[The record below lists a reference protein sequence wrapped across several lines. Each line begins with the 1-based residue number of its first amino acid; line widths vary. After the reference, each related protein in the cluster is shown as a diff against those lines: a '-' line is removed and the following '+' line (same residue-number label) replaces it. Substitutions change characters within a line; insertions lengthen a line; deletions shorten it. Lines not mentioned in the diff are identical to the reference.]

1 MDIAATEKNNTPL
14 LSIITINY
22 NNAAGLKKT
31 IESVVAQNFDDYE
44 HIIVDGGSKD
54 GSVDVIKEF
63 LANETYA
70 RHVSWW
76 CSEKDNGI
84 YNAMN
89 KGIRHAGGKYCLFLN
104 SGDWLF
110 DENVINKILPQ
121 LKAGKEDMLIAEILY
136 FNDNKLSKGE
146 KTPENLSLSYFYFKA
161 LPHPSTFIKK
171 ELLEKAG
178 LYNEN
183 YRIVSDWIF
192 FTDAVCK
199 LNCTYR
205 VIPDTVSVY
214 NLEGISSNSEN
225 QRKIRL
231 AKDEYIEQNFPKAM
245 LTDLHELIALRKTG
259 FGFLYHEYGY
269 PAFFDF
275 FPRLCRKILYVLGI
289 IR

>member
-1 MDIAATEKNNTPL
+1 MDTPL
-14 LSIITINY
+14 LSIITINF

-31 IESVVAQNFDDYE
+31 IESVISQKLDDYSE
-44 HIIVDGGSKD
+44 IEYIIIDGGSKD
-54 GSVDVIKEF
+54 SSVEVIQNGIKDSRIF
-63 LANETYA
+63 
-70 RHVSWW
+70 VDWK
-76 CSEKDNGI
+76 SEPDKGI

-89 KGIRHAGGKYCLFLN
+89 KGIKKAHGEYCLFLN

-110 DENVINKILPQ
+110 DENVINKILPE

-178 LYNEN
+178 YYSED
-183 YRIVSDWIF
+183 YRIISDWIF
-192 FTDAVCK
+192 FTVAVCK

-205 VIPDTVSVY
+205 VISKTVSVY
-214 NLEGISSNSEN
+214 NLEGISSNPDN
-225 QRKIRL
+225 QEKIRI
-231 AKDEYIEQNFPKAM
+231 AKNEYIEQNFPKAI
-245 LTDLHELIALRKTG
+245 LTDFHELVELRKTG
-259 FGFLYHEYGY
+259 FGFLHHEYGY

-275 FPRLCRKILYVLGI
+275 FPRLCRKILYVLGLK
-289 IR
+289 R

>member
-1 MDIAATEKNNTPL
+1 MPDAEKNKRPL
-14 LSIITINY
+14 LSIITINW
-22 NNAAGLKKT
+22 NNADGLQKT
-31 IESVVAQNFDDYE
+31 IQSVMSQKMDDYSE
-44 HIIVDGGSKD
+44 LEYIIVDGASKD
-54 GSVDVIKEF
+54 ASVEVIQNGIRDSKFSVDWK
-63 LANETYA
+63 
-70 RHVSWW
+70 
-76 CSEKDNGI
+76 SEPDKGI

-89 KGIRHAGGKYCLFLN
+89 KGIKKAHGEYCLFLN

-110 DENVINKILPQ
+110 DQNVIAKILPE

-183 YRIVSDWIF
+183 YRIISDWIF

-199 LNCTYR
+199 LNCTYKI
-205 VIPDTVSVY
+205 IPETVSVY
-214 NLEGISSNSEN
+214 NLEGISSNSDN
-225 QRKIRL
+225 QRKIRT
-231 AKDEYIEQNFPKAM
+231 AKDEYIENNFPKAM

-289 IR
+289 KR